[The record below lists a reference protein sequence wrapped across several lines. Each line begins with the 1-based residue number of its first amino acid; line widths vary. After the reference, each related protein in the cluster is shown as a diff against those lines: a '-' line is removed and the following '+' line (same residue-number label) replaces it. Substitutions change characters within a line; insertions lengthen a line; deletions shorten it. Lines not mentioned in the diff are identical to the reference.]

1 MADVTFRWDSPMLVV
16 VSGLPATGKSTAAGT
31 IAGRVG
37 AAYLRIDTIEQSIV
51 SFAAD
56 RADGDAVRHAV
67 AWGLGYEVA
76 YGVATDLLSQGLHV
90 FAECVNPMKI
100 TRDAWLAAA
109 RRADAQHVAVEL
121 VCSDPAEHERRAR
134 WRTVDVPGLVLPTWQ
149 EIVDRDYEPWDR
161 EHIVV
166 DTAGRAS
173 EQTIAELCVALG
185 ID

>member
-1 MADVTFRWDSPMLVV
+1 MADVTFRWDSPILVV
-16 VSGLPATGKSTAAGT
+16 VSGLPATGKSTATRTVAR
-31 IAGRVG
+31 RVG
-37 AAYLRIDTIEQSIV
+37 AAYLRIDTIEQSMV
-51 SFAAD
+51 SFDAD
-56 RADGDAVRHAV
+56 GADGDAVRHAV

-76 YGVATDLLSQGLHV
+76 YAVASDLLSQGLHV

-109 RRADAQHVAVEL
+109 RKADAKHVAVEL

-134 WRTVDVPGLVLPTWQ
+134 SRIVDVPGLVLPTWQ

-173 EQTIAELCVALG
+173 EQTIAELCVELG